1 MMEMNDFEFE
11 RLKVVLDPFL
21 NIFILKHR
29 RGRRIYSIV
38 IGYISIPIKI
48 NEKNPKKLYSLNLST

>member
-1 MMEMNDFEFE
+1 MMEMNDFE

-29 RGRRIYSIV
+29 EKEEEEEDLF
-38 IGYISIPIKI
+38 YI
-48 NEKNPKKLYSLNLST
+48 NWLYFNTNNN